1 MGPPGYPGPR
11 GEPGLSTKYHPPS
24 SHSLETGNRLQV
36 RKFFN
41 IYKNKNLK
49 KFSQADSIG
58 VSSIHGWK
66 PLEEKDEEP
75 PFYSSYKVKNYY
87 S

>member
-24 SHSLETGNRLQV
+24 THSLETGNRLQV

-41 IYKNKNLK
+41 VYKNK
-49 KFSQADSIG
+49 I
-58 VSSIHGWK
+58 
-66 PLEEKDEEP
+66 
-75 PFYSSYKVKNYY
+75 
-87 S
+87 